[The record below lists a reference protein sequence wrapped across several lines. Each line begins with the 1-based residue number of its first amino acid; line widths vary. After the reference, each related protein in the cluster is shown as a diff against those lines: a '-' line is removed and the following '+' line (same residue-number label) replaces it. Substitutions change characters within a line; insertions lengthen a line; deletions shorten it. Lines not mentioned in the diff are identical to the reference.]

1 MRSKR
6 GSETLQTLCPF
17 IVLTLEVTRVDEVHK
32 LFGELLKSAMLK
44 VSHLEDE
51 KTKFSKKLI
60 GMKFNV

>member
-51 KTKFSKKLI
+51 KTKF
-60 GMKFNV
+60 